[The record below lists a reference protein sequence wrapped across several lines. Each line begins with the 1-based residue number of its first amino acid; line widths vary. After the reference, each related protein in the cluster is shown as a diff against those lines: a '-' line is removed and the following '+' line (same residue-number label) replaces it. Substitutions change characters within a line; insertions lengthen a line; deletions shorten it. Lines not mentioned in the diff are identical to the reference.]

1 MATVEDVARG
11 TVAALASDVSWQLV
25 VGWVDARYKNI
36 CRRVRMRHLRQEDA
50 LVIPA
55 TVNAG
60 TVSVTHGSRTV
71 TGDAAAQAVW
81 TGLMRGRHFRVQN
94 DWYLVDDIN
103 NVTKIMTLQ
112 IPYVQPTASG
122 VSYSLVQRF
131 VPLPTRTRHFS
142 SLIHGTRRIPIRL
155 ITIEELNLYAPDRPS
170 VGQYPRVAAE
180 IGATINSEGDIVRQV
195 EFYPYENIDSLIR
208 YLRWPD
214 PPDLQIEDEL
224 PLGMDEDI
232 LREGALIDLMRYMMA
247 QYVAA
252 GKVEAAALMRNEY
265 RAQVTSWEDQV
276 RQTIREDK
284 GNDDLMVMT
293 EEPGIG
299 LQSASITNAHDYVY
313 NNWHR

>member
-1 MATVEDVARG
+1 
-11 TVAALASDVSWQLV
+11 
-25 VGWVDARYKNI
+25 
-36 CRRVRMRHLRQEDA
+36 
-50 LVIPA
+50 
-55 TVNAG
+55 
-60 TVSVTHGSRTV
+60 
-71 TGDAAAQAVW
+71 
-81 TGLMRGRHFRVQN
+81 
-94 DWYLVDDIN
+94 
-103 NVTKIMTLQ
+103 
-112 IPYVQPTASG
+112 
-122 VSYSLVQRF
+122 
-131 VPLPTRTRHFS
+131 
-142 SLIHGTRRIPIRL
+142 
-155 ITIEELNLYAPDRPS
+155 
-170 VGQYPRVAAE
+170 VAAE